1 MDGIILFL
9 IGDILIDF
17 SLNRLREKGLK
28 FSDIP
33 TIEEI
38 ETIRVDY
45 EAKKDMEGI
54 DTSQIIDG
62 PRKRPVKEVG
72 AVVEA
77 TPKKAAFETSRP
89 PAKKYNAHNFASDEE
104 AEAEL

>member
-1 MDGIILFL
+1 MLC
-9 IGDILIDF
+9 
-17 SLNRLREKGLK
+17 RLRDKGLQ

-38 ETIRVDY
+38 EAIRIDY
-45 EAKKDMEGI
+45 EKKKDMEGI

-62 PRKRPVKEVG
+62 PRKRPAKELGV
-72 AVVEA
+72 AAEA
-77 TPKKAAFETSRP
+77 TPKKVTVETTRP
-89 PAKKYNAHNFASDEE
+89 LMKKYNAHNFASDEE